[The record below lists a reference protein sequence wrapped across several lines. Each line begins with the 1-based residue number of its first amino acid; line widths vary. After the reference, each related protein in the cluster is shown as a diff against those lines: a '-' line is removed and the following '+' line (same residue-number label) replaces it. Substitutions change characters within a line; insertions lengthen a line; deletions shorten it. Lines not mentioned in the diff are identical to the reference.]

1 MKKDT
6 NNKSKYHKKSQNS
19 LLGLGK
25 KYIKDSNAITQDT
38 KQRGKKHIGSKE
50 NTQDST
56 QIEIKPIASVAIM
69 GRPNV
74 GKSSLFNRLNQK
86 NIAITSHISGSTRD
100 INKRDLRL
108 NNFDITLI
116 DTGGLE
122 VLAHRL
128 KEFYKQ
134 NKATQSQ
141 TIAPS
146 TKDIHGIN
154 RSNKRKQAIIA
165 TQLKEHIAFHS
176 YKVVATSDIIL
187 YMVDGSNIVADED
200 IRIFRELSKQKP
212 LLLVLNKVDNDKIA
226 IQANDFMAF
235 GVPYITISV
244 AHNRG
249 ITKLLSSIENIIQ
262 ELIDSKKIKAQ
273 KTLKT
278 LDFLDYFDDTESIL
292 TFEDEKLDSN
302 PTLKS
307 RTNSKTQVT
316 QNPDSNP
323 CHVERSETSSIESLK
338 DISPFSKA
346 QYDKNLDSNI
356 RHTKPLGKVSS
367 IESKHDI
374 LLNTQYNND
383 IDSIDKTKQTTES
396 LNTISNQIDN
406 TISIGIIG
414 RPNVGKSSLLN
425 ALTNTNRSLV
435 SDIAGT
441 TIDPVDEHIM
451 YNGYK
456 LTFVDTAG
464 IRRRSK
470 IEGIEKYALDRTQK
484 MLQEC
489 DIALLVL
496 DCSTEFVE
504 LDEKI
509 SSIASS
515 NGLGV
520 IVVFHKWDI
529 RSKEFDS
536 RLEIYKRKFK
546 FLEYAPI
553 ITASSTTHRHI
564 KELKQKI
571 IEVYQHF
578 SLRIPTAKLNTCI
591 QNALKKHP
599 IPSDH
604 GKIVRIYYATQFDS
618 KPPKIALIMNR
629 PNALHF
635 SYKRYLINTLRQHFG
650 FLGTPIII
658 EARSKKTRDLSETGE
673 TFGNEAIN
681 KDNDV
686 KS

>member
-1 MKKDT
+1 
-6 NNKSKYHKKSQNS
+6 
-19 LLGLGK
+19 
-25 KYIKDSNAITQDT
+25 
-38 KQRGKKHIGSKE
+38 
-50 NTQDST
+50 
-56 QIEIKPIASVAIM
+56 M

-100 INKRDLRL
+100 INKKDLRL

-154 RSNKRKQAIIA
+154 RSNKREQAIIA

-226 IQANDFMAF
+226 MQANDFMAF

-249 ITKLLSSIENIIQ
+249 ITKLLSSIENMIQ

-292 TFEDEKLDSN
+292 TFEDEELDSN

-307 RTNSKTQVT
+307 RTNSKTQAI
-316 QNPDSNP
+316 QNLDSNP
-323 CHVERSETSSIESLK
+323 CHVERSETSSIESSK
-338 DISPFSKA
+338 DIS
-346 QYDKNLDSNI
+346 
-356 RHTKPLGKVSS
+356 
-367 IESKHDI
+367 
-374 LLNTQYNND
+374 LNTQCDNNS
-383 IDSIDKTKQTTES
+383 DSIPLKADMESKSQNNEFLDSINETSQDIES
-396 LNTISNQIDN
+396 LSTISNQIDTTQNTDN

-451 YNGYK
+451 YNGYN

-536 RLEIYKRKFK
+536 RLEVYKRKFK

>member
-6 NNKSKYHKKSQNS
+6 NNKSKYHKKSQTS

-38 KQRGKKHIGSKE
+38 HKRGKKHIESKE
-50 NTQDST
+50 NTQDSI

-141 TIAPS
+141 AIEPS

-154 RSNKRKQAIIA
+154 RSNKREQAIIA

-226 IQANDFMAF
+226 MQANDFMAF

-249 ITKLLSSIENIIQ
+249 ITKLLSSIENMIQ
-262 ELIDSKKIKAQ
+262 ELIGSKKIRAQ

-292 TFEDEKLDSN
+292 TFEDEELDSN

-307 RTNSKTQVT
+307 RTNSKTQAT
-316 QNPDSNP
+316 QNLDSNP

-338 DISPFSKA
+338 DIS
-346 QYDKNLDSNI
+346 
-356 RHTKPLGKVSS
+356 
-367 IESKHDI
+367 
-374 LLNTQYNND
+374 LNTQCDNNS
-383 IDSIDKTKQTTES
+383 DSIPLKADMESKSQNNEFLDSINETSQDIES
-396 LNTISNQIDN
+396 LVTISNQIDTTQNTDN

-536 RLEIYKRKFK
+536 RLEVYKRKFK

-618 KPPKIALIMNR
+618 KPPKIALVMNR

-673 TFGNEAIN
+673 TFDSEAIN
-681 KDNDV
+681 KDNDD
-686 KS
+686 

>member
-1 MKKDT
+1 MKEDIG
-6 NNKSKYHKKSQNS
+6 NKNKHYKKNQTA

-25 KYIKDSNAITQDT
+25 KYTKDSYTFTQKPRT
-38 KQRGKKHIGSKE
+38 KQQYTKYTKTAKK
-50 NTQDST
+50 NAQDPM
-56 QIEIKPIASVAIM
+56 QIDLKPIANVAIM

-134 NKATQSQ
+134 SAQIQHTKESRVIEQNKIDLHS
-141 TIAPS
+141 
-146 TKDIHGIN
+146 IN
-154 RSNKRKQAIIA
+154 RSNKREQAAIA
-165 TQLKEHIAFHS
+165 AQLKEHIAFHS

-187 YMVDGSNIVADED
+187 YMVDGSSIVADED
-200 IRIFRELSKQKP
+200 IRIFRELSRQKP

-226 IQANDFMAF
+226 LQTNDFMSF

-249 ITKLLSSIENIIQ
+249 ITKLLSSLEDMVQ
-262 ELIDSKKIKAQ
+262 ELIDSKKIKV
-273 KTLKT
+273 KKSIKT

-292 TFEDEKLDSN
+292 TFDDDKDVDS
-302 PTLKS
+302 PTQTTKDF
-307 RTNSKTQVT
+307 NQ
-316 QNPDSNP
+316 
-323 CHVERSETSSIESLK
+323 ESLEEVLNAT
-338 DISPFSKA
+338 DI
-346 QYDKNLDSNI
+346 QN
-356 RHTKPLGKVSS
+356 
-367 IESKHDI
+367 
-374 LLNTQYNND
+374 
-383 IDSIDKTKQTTES
+383 TKQ
-396 LNTISNQIDN
+396 DN
-406 TISIGIIG
+406 NIAIGIIG

-441 TIDPVDEHIM
+441 TIDPVDEHII

-464 IRRRSK
+464 IRKRSK

-509 SSIASS
+509 SSVAS
-515 NGLGV
+515 NNRLGV

-536 RLEIYKRKFK
+536 RLEVYKRKFK

-578 SLRIPTAKLNTCI
+578 SFRIPTAKLNECI

-635 SYKRYLINTLRQHFG
+635 SYKRYLINTLRQTFG

-658 EARSKKTRDLSETGE
+658 EARGKKTKDLSETTE
-673 TFGNEAIN
+673 IPSKE
-681 KDNDV
+681 DND
-686 KS
+686 

>member
-1 MKKDT
+1 MKKET
-6 NNKSKYHKKSQNS
+6 NYRIQNYKKQKTA
-19 LLGLGK
+19 LLGLK
-25 KYIKDSNAITQDT
+25 KQSKDLNTNTQ
-38 KQRGKKHIGSKE
+38 KKHAINGKQTKNS
-50 NTQDST
+50 NIDSIA
-56 QIEIKPIASVAIM
+56 QEIKPIASVAIM

-122 VLAHRL
+122 VLAHKL

-134 NKATQSQ
+134 TATKQSV
-141 TIAPS
+141 I
-146 TKDIHGIN
+146 IN
-154 RSNKRKQAIIA
+154 ETDDLHSINLSNPRKQALIA
-165 TQLKEHIAFHS
+165 EQLKEHIAFHS
-176 YKVVATSDIIL
+176 YQVVATSDIII
-187 YMVDGSNIVADED
+187 YMVDGSGMVSDDD
-200 IRIFRELSKQKP
+200 IRIFRALSKQKP
-212 LLLVLNKVDNDKIA
+212 LLLVLNKVDSDKIA
-226 IQANDFMAF
+226 MQANEFMAF

-249 ITKLLSSIENIIQ
+249 ITKLLSSIENMIQ
-262 ELIDSKKIKAQ
+262 SLIDSKKIKP
-273 KTLKT
+273 KKNKVKT
-278 LDFLDYFDDTESIL
+278 LDFLDYFDDTESII
-292 TFEDEKLDSN
+292 TFEDYENIESNSIRANKDFQNLNLDKIVSN
-302 PTLKS
+302 HIE
-307 RTNSKTQVT
+307 N
-316 QNPDSNP
+316 
-323 CHVERSETSSIESLK
+323 SETYANSISQETLDNINEVECNKAEEKSNN
-338 DISPFSKA
+338 IS
-346 QYDKNLDSNI
+346 
-356 RHTKPLGKVSS
+356 V
-367 IESKHDI
+367 
-374 LLNTQYNND
+374 
-383 IDSIDKTKQTTES
+383 
-396 LNTISNQIDN
+396 
-406 TISIGIIG
+406 GIIG

-441 TIDPVDEHIM
+441 TIDPVDAHIV

-456 LTFVDTAG
+456 MTFVDTAG

-496 DCSTEFVE
+496 DCSTDFVE

-509 SSIASS
+509 SSLAS
-515 NGLGV
+515 NNQLGIV
-520 IVVFHKWDI
+520 VVFHKWDI

-536 RLEIYKRKFK
+536 RMEIYKRKFK

-571 IEVYQHF
+571 IEVYKNF
-578 SLRIPTAKLNTCI
+578 SFRIPTAKLNDCI

-604 GKIVRIYYATQFDS
+604 GKLVKIYYATQFDS

-635 SYKRYLINTLRQHFG
+635 SYKRYLINTLRKTFG
-650 FLGTPIII
+650 FIGTPIII
-658 EARSKKTRDLSETGE
+658 EARDKNAKELPDTE
-673 TFGNEAIN
+673 N
-681 KDNDV
+681 KHNN
-686 KS
+686 

>member
-1 MKKDT
+1 MKKDIKKNQNYKKQKT
-6 NNKSKYHKKSQNS
+6 ALIGLSKKHKK
-19 LLGLGK
+19 
-25 KYIKDSNAITQDT
+25 DS
-38 KQRGKKHIGSKE
+38 HI
-50 NTQDST
+50 NTQDKHTTHNT
-56 QIEIKPIASVAIM
+56 QTKSSNIDSIAQNIEPIASVAIM

-122 VLAHRL
+122 VLAHKL

-134 NKATQSQ
+134 TATKPN
-141 TIAPS
+141 TIINEAE
-146 TKDIHGIN
+146 DLHGIN
-154 RSNKRKQAIIA
+154 LSNPRKQALIA
-165 TQLKEHIAFHS
+165 EQLKEHIAFHS
-176 YKVVATSDIIL
+176 YQVVATSDIII
-187 YMVDGSNIVADED
+187 YMVDGSNMVSDDD
-200 IRIFRELSKQKP
+200 IRIFRALSKQKP

-226 IQANDFMAF
+226 LQANEFMEF

-249 ITKLLSSIENIIQ
+249 ITKLLSSIENMIQ
-262 ELIDSKKIKAQ
+262 NLIDSKKIKSKIKQ
-273 KTLKT
+273 IKK

-292 TFEDEKLDSN
+292 TFEDYESIESNSAKVDSKLQNLENIDSNNYDIKNDMILNDAESTITKSKHNLDSN
-302 PTLKS
+302 PINNIS
-307 RTNSKTQVT
+307 Q
-316 QNPDSNP
+316 
-323 CHVERSETSSIESLK
+323 ESLK
-338 DISPFSKA
+338 DSCDTKILSNEDKLLDNNIS
-346 QYDKNLDSNI
+346 
-356 RHTKPLGKVSS
+356 V
-367 IESKHDI
+367 
-374 LLNTQYNND
+374 
-383 IDSIDKTKQTTES
+383 
-396 LNTISNQIDN
+396 
-406 TISIGIIG
+406 GIIG

-441 TIDPVDEHIM
+441 TIDPVDENII

-456 LTFVDTAG
+456 ITFVDTAG

-496 DCSTEFVE
+496 DCSTDFVE

-509 SSIASS
+509 SSMAS
-515 NGLGV
+515 NNWLGI

-529 RSKEFDS
+529 RSKEFDN
-536 RLEIYKRKFK
+536 RMEIYKRKFK

-553 ITASSTTHRHI
+553 ITVSSITHRHI

-571 IEVYQHF
+571 IDVYKNF
-578 SLRIPTAKLNTCI
+578 SFRIPTAKLNDCI
-591 QNALKKHP
+591 QDAIKKHP

-604 GKIVRIYYATQFDS
+604 GKLVKIYYATQFDS

-629 PNALHF
+629 PNSLHF
-635 SYKRYLINTLRQHFG
+635 SYKRYLINTLRQTFG
-650 FLGTPIII
+650 FSGTPIII
-658 EARSKKTRDLSETGE
+658 EARDKNTKENT
-673 TFGNEAIN
+673 
-681 KDNDV
+681 
-686 KS
+686 

>member
-6 NNKSKYHKKSQNS
+6 NNKSKYRKKSQTS

-38 KQRGKKHIGSKE
+38 KQRGKKHIESKE
-50 NTQDST
+50 NTQDSI

-154 RSNKRKQAIIA
+154 RSNKREQAIIA

-226 IQANDFMAF
+226 MQANDFMAF

-249 ITKLLSSIENIIQ
+249 ITKLLSSIENMIQ
-262 ELIDSKKIKAQ
+262 ELIDSKKIKAH

-292 TFEDEKLDSN
+292 TFEDEGLESSLNERDTESKAQNDNVTSN
-302 PTLKS
+302 LTLK
-307 RTNSKTQVT
+307 NSKTQAI
-316 QNPDSNP
+316 QNLDSNP

-338 DISPFSKA
+338 DIS
-346 QYDKNLDSNI
+346 
-356 RHTKPLGKVSS
+356 
-367 IESKHDI
+367 
-374 LLNTQYNND
+374 LNTQCDNNS
-383 IDSIDKTKQTTES
+383 DSIPLKADMESKSQNNEFLDSINETSQDIES
-396 LNTISNQIDN
+396 LVTISNQIDTTQNTDN

-451 YNGYK
+451 YNGYN

-536 RLEIYKRKFK
+536 RLEVYKRKFK

-618 KPPKIALIMNR
+618 KPPKIALVMNK

-658 EARSKKTRDLSETGE
+658 EARSKNTRGLKEL
-673 TFGNEAIN
+673 
-681 KDNDV
+681 
-686 KS
+686 